1 MSESKKLFEKLYIQK
16 APSWSVEQDEDG
28 GYKYHATQSAFALF
42 EILHANIEQLKAKNT
57 QLTHALVNANAEKSK
72 WQKDYWQLVERNAEY
87 GAMLISDPSSLE
99 YKCYQ
104 KEKQNEWLK
113 KQLEIQQVLLD
124 ISKPKLH
131 KTDMGDCLH
140 FSTTMFHEG
149 KAECF
154 DCGAVVNQARKV
166 IGIKQALRGA
176 HE

>member
-1 MSESKKLFEKLYIQK
+1 MSEFEDYIK
-16 APSWSVEQDEDG
+16 ARYPVDYDSLKEKYPNVHVCEFYGDEQDLWDLKQAE
-28 GYKYHATQSAFALF
+28 
-42 EILHANIEQLKAKNT
+42 IEQLKAKNT

-131 KTDMGDCLH
+131 KTDMGNCLH

-166 IGIKQALRGA
+166 IGIKQALRGG

>member
-1 MSESKKLFEKLYIQK
+1 MSDFEEYIEAKYPNRSPKILFQK
-16 APSWSVEQDEDG
+16 FKDIDGTVFYAVREIEDQAEVWSHQQAKIDRLNSVLDERTKEWLQAIECGTYFENVVKPLKVE
-28 GYKYHATQSAFALF
+28 
-42 EILHANIEQLKAKNT
+42 
-57 QLTHALVNANAEKSK
+57 
-72 WQKDYWQLVERNAEY
+72 
-87 GAMLISDPSSLE
+87 
-99 YKCYQ
+99 
-104 KEKQNEWLK
+104 NEWLT

-166 IGIKQALRGA
+166 IGIKQALRGG